1 MNKTD
6 DDFEAF
12 MSGMVQFIAKA
23 LNIPPSIVGTIAETP
38 DNAYHPQGPVL
49 DSTAQV
55 IDNEQKALPAPRE
68 DEQ

>member
-12 MSGMVQFIAKA
+12 MSGMAQFITKA
-23 LNIPPSIVGTIAETP
+23 FSIPPSIVGTIAETL

-49 DSTAQV
+49 DSTARV
-55 IDNEQKALPAPRE
+55 IDDEQKALAAPRE
-68 DEQ
+68 EQP

>member
-6 DDFEAF
+6 DDFETF
-12 MSGMVQFIAKA
+12 MSGMARFIAKA
-23 LNIPPSIVGTIAETP
+23 FSIPPSIVGTIDAMT